1 MGRDMKFLLSFLIVT
16 LIAVAINLVIG
27 NDALGK
33 NVEKL
38 ERPSSKIVIAD
49 HPGYGKKRNRK
60 KKISLNPAVEGI
72 SRQVRRRRGG
82 RRRRRTR
89 IMVWCVEIT
98 D

>member
-1 MGRDMKFLLSFLIVT
+1 MGKFLLSFLIVT

-33 NVEKL
+33 NVERLL
-38 ERPSSKIVIAD
+38 EKPSSKVVIAD
-49 HPGYGKKRNRK
+49 HPGHGKKGSVRRRRR
-60 KKISLNPAVEGI
+60 SLNPAVEGI
-72 SRQVRRRRGG
+72 SHQVRRRRGRR

-89 IMVWCVEIT
+89 IMVWCMAIT